1 MPFVSAEEIESV
13 SVDYLVIGGGT
24 AGLTLAAR
32 LTENPDVT
40 VLVIEAG
47 SYHEPTPLIDVPALM
62 GQAVTNPKYDW
73 TFFTTP
79 QKNANNRAILQPR
92 GKGLGGSSLLN
103 FMGMFRPSKEEL
115 DAIETLGN
123 KGWNWDSF
131 LHYLK
136 KSETTYK
143 SNLSPEDAKRFG
155 ADPDPEYHGTD
166 GPIAKS
172 LPIAWPT
179 ILSNFFDAAEA
190 LGVPRNPDTSNGRN
204 IGSMT
209 SFASIDPATA
219 KRSYATPAYLEPN
232 IGRKNLLVLTDAQ
245 VTKITLEDDQ
255 NSQKRATGVELVKGG
270 NRAVVRGVKKDV
282 IISAGSLQT
291 PQLLELSGIG
301 NQDLLS
307 KYGIKTEINLP
318 GVGENLQD
326 HVGVV
331 VINEVET
338 IEDTMD
344 VLADPEV
351 AKAHQ
356 ELYKERQGLLT
367 FVPALGFTFLSGETL
382 GDKKDIQAWR
392 DKAHASYTESIA
404 RAIPELKSG
413 LEKQYQI
420 QQRIITDDTQA
431 IAEVIMINGHLPVPY
446 STPVKGK
453 RYNSNFCILMH
464 PLSRGSVHINSSDP
478 LAPPAIDPNYFA
490 NSADLDIIVHAIQ
503 FSLRLN
509 STSPMKECVKSQVV
523 PSKELLDRGEE
534 GLKEYIKEN
543 CGPIYHP
550 VGTASM
556 LPLEEGGVVDA
567 SLKVYG
573 TSNLRVVDLSV
584 LPLELA
590 CHTQAITYAVGE
602 KAADIIKAEYF
613 RN

>member
-1 MPFVSAEEIESV
+1 MPLLSTGDIGSV
-13 SVDYLVIGGGT
+13 NVDYVVVGGGT

-32 LTENPDVT
+32 LTEDPNVS

-47 SYHEPTPLIDVPALM
+47 SYHEATPLIDIPALM

-73 TFFTTP
+73 TFFSTP
-79 QKNANNRAILQPR
+79 QEHANNRVILQPR

-115 DAIETLGN
+115 DAIEILGS

-131 LHYLK
+131 LKYLK

-143 SNLSPEDAKRFG
+143 SNLSPGDAKRFG
-155 ADPDPEYHGTD
+155 ADPDPAFHGTD

-172 LPIAWPT
+172 LPTIWPT
-179 ILSNFFDAAEA
+179 ILGNFFAAAEV
-190 LGVPRNPDTSNGRN
+190 LGVSRNPDTSNGRN

-209 SFASIDPATA
+209 SFASINPTTA

-245 VTKITLEDDQ
+245 VTKLLLEDDK
-255 NSQKRATGVELVKGG
+255 SSLKK
-270 NRAVVRGVKKDV
+270 AVGIEFIRDGERYTIGGVKKDV

-291 PQLLELSGIG
+291 PQILELSGIG
-301 NQDLLS
+301 NQSILS
-307 KYGIKTEINLP
+307 KFGIKTEVDLP

-338 IEDTMD
+338 VEETMD

-351 AKAHQ
+351 AQAHQ
-356 ELYKERQGLLT
+356 ELYKECRGLLT
-367 FVPALGFTFLSGETL
+367 FVPAIGFTFLSGGTL
-382 GDKKDIQAWR
+382 GNKEDIKSWR
-392 DKAHASYTESIA
+392 ERAHASYTESIA
-404 RAIPELKSG
+404 KAIPELKSG
-413 LEKQYQI
+413 LEKQYKI
-420 QQRIITDDTQA
+420 QQQLISDDKQP

-446 STPVKGK
+446 SVPVKGK

-464 PLSRGSVHINSSDP
+464 PLSRGNVHIISSDP
-478 LAPPAIDPNYFA
+478 LTAPAIDPNYFSNA
-490 NSADLDIIVHAIQ
+490 TDLDVIVHAVQ

-509 STSPMKECVKSQVV
+509 NTSPMKECVLSQVV
-523 PSKELLDRGEE
+523 PSKEVLDRGEE

-543 CGPIYHP
+543 CGPVYHP
-550 VGTASM
+550 VGTASL
-556 LPLEEGGVVDA
+556 LPREDGGVVDA
-567 SLKVYG
+567 NLKVYG
-573 TSNLRVVDLSV
+573 TSNIRVVDLSII
-584 LPLELA
+584 PLELA
-590 CHTQAITYAVGE
+590 CHTQAMAYAVGE
-602 KAADIIKAEYF
+602 KAADIIKSEYF
-613 RN
+613 RD